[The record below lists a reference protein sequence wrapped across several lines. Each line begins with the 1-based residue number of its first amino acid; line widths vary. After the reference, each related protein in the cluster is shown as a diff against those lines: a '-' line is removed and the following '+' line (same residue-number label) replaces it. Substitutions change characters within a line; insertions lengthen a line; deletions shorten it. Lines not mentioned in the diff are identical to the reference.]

1 MMDCNDTL
9 TFLKE
14 WDRMCKHSDC
24 DTCRVTSL
32 TECGECNDELCKYIS
47 LTHKDKFIAIVQR
60 WSDENTVSRA
70 NILFK
75 LSSKV
80 RTIGEG
86 VNTPDVCPC
95 SIETGYSSKCKN
107 FPDCYSC
114 KKTYWSEVIE

>member
-1 MMDCNDTL
+1 MNCNNTL

-14 WDRMCKHSDC
+14 WERMCKHSDC
-24 DTCRVTSL
+24 DTCKVL
-32 TECGECNDELCKYIS
+32 ELADLCDCDDAVCRYIAF
-47 LTHKDKFIAIVQR
+47 TQKDKFIAIVQR

-75 LSSKV
+75 LSSKI

-86 VNTPDVCPC
+86 VNIPDVCPC
-95 SIETGYSSKCKN
+95 SIETDYSSKCKN

-114 KKTYWSEVIE
+114 KETYWNEVIE